1 MNNTT
6 TEIEAQRAYLK
17 DAVRRIDSSS
27 EVGAILDTI
36 ALFVSPAFAE
46 AWTDDESV
54 EAITEVLDRSK
65 GKY

>member
-6 TEIEAQRAYLK
+6 TEIEAQRAYLGEAIQK
-17 DAVRRIDSSS
+17 IDSKS

-46 AWTDDESV
+46 ACTDDESV
-54 EAITEVLDRSK
+54 EAITEILDRSK